1 MRIDVYQG
9 DTLAATFDYG
19 QPPSYYGEAG
29 RRVRALVAR
38 PHCVRN
44 LWTGEAAYAPPAGR
58 PDWWAA
64 TILSAG
70 LRRRAS
76 LCACVRP
83 WCSPPAPQRHARR
96 IAARRTR
103 PTGAIT
109 ACEPDAMAL

>member
-29 RRVRALVAR
+29 RQVRALVAR

-64 TILSAG
+64 AILSAG
-70 LRRRAS
+70 LREAGFALRVRTPVVLPTRPAAPRRAY
-76 LCACVRP
+76 RR
-83 WCSPPAPQRHARR
+83 APHAAYGR
-96 IAARRTR
+96 
-103 PTGAIT
+103 
-109 ACEPDAMAL
+109 